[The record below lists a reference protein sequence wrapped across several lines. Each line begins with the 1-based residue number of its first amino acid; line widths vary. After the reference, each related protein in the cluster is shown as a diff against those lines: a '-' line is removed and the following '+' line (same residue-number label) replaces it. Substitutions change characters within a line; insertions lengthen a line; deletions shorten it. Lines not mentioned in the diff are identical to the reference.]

1 MVENLKSKTLY
12 KIELGLLKV
21 IPMILALTALLNSIL
36 SYFGIDLYILSY
48 IGGVSIFTMLFL
60 YLSSYVFKFCEY
72 HRMFL
77 HYIVSTWIINIID
90 YYVGIPISDLEYLCL
105 QIIIAGISLFIILHL
120 YAKSYKKFTT
130 KYNSR
135 YRCR

>member
-36 SYFGIDLYILSY
+36 SYFGIDLYILGY

-105 QIIIAGISLFIILHL
+105 QMIIAGISLFIILYL
-120 YAKSYKKFTT
+120 YVRSHKKLTIED
-130 KYNSR
+130 SR
-135 YRCR
+135 